1 MERDP
6 NAKRGP
12 ISIKDYVNPDDKS
25 LKKPSNK
32 KKKANKK
39 ASLRPSD
46 EIVDNAMEFAKD
58 QPKFVK
64 SMNKD
69 ANSKSRDKFKKPGK
83 NS

>member
-12 ISIKDYVNPDDKS
+12 INIKDYVNPDDKS
-25 LKKPSNK
+25 LQKPSNK

-39 ASLRPSD
+39 AGLKPSE

-64 SMNKD
+64 SMNKE
-69 ANSKSRDKFKKPGK
+69 ANSKSRDKSKKLRK